1 MPNFGEL
8 ILFMGMV
15 DLIKLSRENM
25 SALQLRYAYL
35 RCFTVIATGLYIIHQ
50 RTEKDNSSFSDLFA
64 HIGFCTFTY
73 SIFQLRFNQPHLHM
87 PATAVYVPAPIPTQ
101 PDGTQPHQPS
111 APPAGQ
117 QVHYE

>member
-15 DLIKLSRENM
+15 DLISLSRLNL
-25 SALQLRYAYL
+25 SARQLRYAYL
-35 RCFTVIATGLYIIHQ
+35 KCFTVIATGLYGIYQ
-50 RTEKDNSSFSDLFA
+50 RNEKDNSSFSDLFA

-73 SIFQLRFNQPHLHM
+73 SIFQLKFNQPHPHV
-87 PATAVYVPAPIPTQ
+87 PAAVYVPTATPTQ
-101 PDGTQPHQPS
+101 PDGIQSYQS
-111 APPAGQ
+111 SPPPPGQ